1 MIHKLYSAYNLPA
14 DHDVCHLFEHLV
26 IRRFL
31 RAAEKSGNERAFIGE
46 LHGTTSESSVF
57 FDIAFFTCESITL
70 FEKVIADT
78 APFDISM
85 IHESVAHVE
94 AEMKSSVVIW
104 DEKELRRQLARCQK
118 TFISRQKSSP
128 TPDQT
133 AQNPPLEIDHQPEDF
148 MDVTLTIKIPDA
160 GNTMTAAFFCMYPV
174 LLDLVRSAC
183 FDNAP
188 VYPSS
193 HDEFIA
199 YHDGNSV
206 SQAYTVKK
214 SFDWQNT
221 DKTAQSYLRTFDP
234 APHASRLNDLAETFT
249 TDPFYNSAP
258 IYFYQKTAA
267 PFTKDDL
274 AKTITATNLQ
284 AILQQVTV
292 NITAKNHLAN
302 PQVCLMICSITRVCV

>member
-1 MIHKLYSAYNLPA
+1 MIHKLYSAYDLPA

-31 RAAEKSGNERAFIGE
+31 RVAEKSGNERAFIGE

-57 FDIAFFTCESITL
+57 FDVAFFTRESITL

-78 APFDISM
+78 APFDVSM
-85 IHESVAHVE
+85 IYESVAHIE

-118 TFISRQKSSP
+118 AFISRQKSSP

-133 AQNPPLEIDHQPEDF
+133 TQNPPLEIGHQPEDF
-148 MDVTLTIKIPDA
+148 VDITLTIEIPDA
-160 GNTMTAAFFCMYPV
+160 SNTMTAAFFCMYPI
-174 LLDLVRSAC
+174 LLDLVRDAC

-188 VYPSS
+188 AYPYS
-193 HDEFIA
+193 HGEFIA

-206 SQAYTVKK
+206 SQTYTVKK
-214 SFDWQNT
+214 SFDWQSAG
-221 DKTAQSYLRTFDP
+221 KAARSYLQAFDVT
-234 APHASRLNDLAETFT
+234 PHASHLNHLAEAFK
-249 TDPFYNSAP
+249 TDSSYISAP
-258 IYFYQKTAA
+258 IYFYQKTAT
-267 PFTKDDL
+267 PFTKEDL

-284 AILQQVTV
+284 AILQQIVV
-292 NITAKNHLAN
+292 NVSAK
-302 PQVCLMICSITRVCV
+302 

>member
-1 MIHKLYSAYNLPA
+1 MIYKLYSAYNLPA

-57 FDIAFFTCESITL
+57 FDIAFFTRESITL
-70 FEKVIADT
+70 FEKVIADMR
-78 APFDISM
+78 PFDLSM
-85 IHESVAHVE
+85 INESVAHIE
-94 AEMKSSVVIW
+94 AEMKASVVIW
-104 DEKELRRQLARCQK
+104 DKAELYKQLARCQK
-118 TFISRQKSSP
+118 AFTGRRSARLGKITEPS
-128 TPDQT
+128 T
-133 AQNPPLEIDHQPEDF
+133 NPPLEIDCQPEDF
-148 MDVTLTIKIPDA
+148 IDITLTVEIPDA
-160 GNTMTAAFFCMYPV
+160 STQATAAFFCMYPI

-183 FDNAP
+183 FDRAP

-193 HDEFIA
+193 HSEFTA

-214 SFDWQNT
+214 SFDWQNAG
-221 DKTAQSYLRTFDP
+221 KVAQNYLRTFDP
-234 APHASRLNDLAETFT
+234 APHTSRLNDLAEAFT

-267 PFTKDDL
+267 PFTKEDL
-274 AKTITATNLQ
+274 AKSITVANLQ
-284 AILQQVTV
+284 VILQQVVV
-292 NITAKNHLAN
+292 NVSAK
-302 PQVCLMICSITRVCV
+302 

>member
-1 MIHKLYSAYNLPA
+1 MIHKLYSAYDLPA

-31 RAAEKSGNERAFIGE
+31 RMVEKSGGERAFVGE

-57 FDIAFFTCESITL
+57 FDIAFFTRESIAL
-70 FEKVIADT
+70 FEKAIADMR
-78 APFDISM
+78 PFDLAM
-85 IHESVAHVE
+85 IRESVAHIE

-104 DEKELRRQLARCQK
+104 DEKELRKQLARCQK
-118 TFISRQKSSP
+118 AFARRRSARLGKITEP
-128 TPDQT
+128 
-133 AQNPPLEIDHQPEDF
+133 AANPPLEVDYQPEDF
-148 MDVTLTIKIPDA
+148 IDFTLTIEISDA
-160 GNTMTAAFFCMYPV
+160 SDQATAAFFCTYPI

-183 FDNAP
+183 FDLAP

-193 HDEFIA
+193 HSEFTA

-214 SFDWQNT
+214 SFDWQNAG
-221 DKTAQSYLRTFDP
+221 KVAQSYLRTFDP
-234 APHASRLNDLAETFT
+234 APHASRLNDLAEAFT

-274 AKTITATNLQ
+274 AKTVTSANLR
-284 AILQQVTV
+284 AILQRAAVTV
-292 NITAKNHLAN
+292 SAIDK
-302 PQVCLMICSITRVCV
+302 Q

>member
-1 MIHKLYSAYNLPA
+1 MIHSLYSAYDLPA

-31 RAAEKSGNERAFIGE
+31 RAAEKSGNERAFVGE

-57 FDIAFFTCESITL
+57 FDVAFFTRESTTL
-70 FEKVIADT
+70 FEKVIADVK
-78 APFDISM
+78 PFDLSM
-85 IHESVAHVE
+85 IHESVAHIE

-104 DEKELRRQLARCQK
+104 DETELFRQLARCQK
-118 TFISRQKSSP
+118 AFANHHSTKPEKITEPVK
-128 TPDQT
+128 
-133 AQNPPLEIDHQPEDF
+133 NPPLEIDYQPDDF
-148 MDVTLTIKIPDA
+148 IDITLMIEIPDSSKQA
-160 GNTMTAAFFCMYPV
+160 TAAFFCMYPI

-183 FDNAP
+183 FDLAP

-193 HDEFIA
+193 HSEFTA

-214 SFDWQNT
+214 SFDWQSAS
-221 DKTAQSYLRTFDP
+221 KVAQNYLRTFDP
-234 APHASRLNDLAETFT
+234 APHASRLNDLAEAFT

-258 IYFYQKTAA
+258 IYFYQKTTT

-274 AKTITATNLQ
+274 VNSITDTNLQ
-284 AILQQVTV
+284 TILRQVAVTV
-292 NITAKNHLAN
+292 SAMDK
-302 PQVCLMICSITRVCV
+302 Q